1 MTSTVDADVAA
12 RPTRVAQ
19 LESLTSLRF
28 FAALSVVLTHTGWM
42 ATSNRSTK
50 DVFDLG
56 YVGVSFF
63 FVLSGFVLTW
73 SMSPTRTRRRFYFL
87 RFARIWPLHA
97 VTTAYVGLFIAE
109 KFWVPH
115 ASGIAAIVTATQG
128 FSTKNHT
135 YYGLNGV
142 SWSLSCEAFFYLL
155 FPFVVAFLF
164 RRRTWVLATIA
175 VLDVLAMLLIPL
187 ATYTLS
193 GPHGW
198 ASQHGEWLF
207 FINPTFRFTEFL
219 LGVVVGCC
227 FRAGW
232 RPRMSLGSALTCCF
246 ATAAV
251 ICWLRIAH
259 DVHTPRPYAAAVLVP
274 WFALVIATAANND
287 VARRRSLLR
296 QRVLIFLGEASFA
309 LYLTHQIVERSYDWA
324 GLGSGAPHLAI
335 RFWAAYFA
343 AALVVASLTHLLI
356 ERPAERWLRRRHIG
370 VPRASTGHEVAVEN
384 VGLTEQIASPVM
396 SADPVHPARS
406 RS

>member
-1 MTSTVDADVAA
+1 MTSTVDADVSA
-12 RPTRVAQ
+12 RPARVAQ

-28 FAALSVVLTHTGWM
+28 FAALSVVLTHTSWM
-42 ATSNRSTK
+42 ATTNSAVK
-50 DVFDLG
+50 GVFDLG

-97 VTTAYVGLFIAE
+97 VTTAYVALLVAE
-109 KFWVPH
+109 KFWIPQG
-115 ASGIAAIVTATQG
+115 SGIAAIVTATQA

-155 FPFVVAFLF
+155 FPFVVALLLG
-164 RRRTWVLATIA
+164 RGTRLLATIA
-175 VLDVLAMLLIPL
+175 VVDVLAMLCIPL
-187 ATYTLS
+187 VSYTLS

-207 FINPTFRFTEFL
+207 FINPTFRFGEFL
-219 LGVVVGCC
+219 LGVAVGCC

-232 RPRMSLGSALTCCF
+232 RPRMSLASALTYCF
-246 ATAAV
+246 STAAV
-251 ICWLRIAH
+251 ICWLRVSH
-259 DVHTPRPYAAAVLVP
+259 NVHTPRPYAAALLAP
-274 WFALVIATAANND
+274 WFALVIATAASND
-287 VARRRSLLR
+287 VTRRPTVLR
-296 QRVLIFLGEASFA
+296 HRILVFLGEASFA
-309 LYLTHQIVERSYDWA
+309 LYLTHQIVQRSYDWTA
-324 GLGSGAPHLAI
+324 LGSGAPHPAF
-335 RFWAAYFA
+335 RFWAVYFS

-356 ERPAERWLRRRHIG
+356 EQPAERWLRRRQVG
-370 VPRASTGHEVAVEN
+370 LRRASAGQEIPVEN

-396 SADPVHPARS
+396 GADPVHPTRS